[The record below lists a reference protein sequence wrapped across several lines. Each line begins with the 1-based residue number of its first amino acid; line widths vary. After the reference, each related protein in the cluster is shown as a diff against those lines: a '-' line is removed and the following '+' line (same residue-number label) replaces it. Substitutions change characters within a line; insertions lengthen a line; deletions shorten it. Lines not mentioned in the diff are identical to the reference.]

1 MKIGRKG
8 MKPEKHGKTRYRV
21 STAEAFKLAF
31 RHAKKRILE
40 QIRAIALIIVYMV
53 LFQVLVL
60 NIPLVDSGLITFGFV
75 LVIFGLAFFMEG
87 LLLGLMPLGEVIGIR
102 MPLKASMATILII
115 GFILGIGATF
125 AEPSIGALRMAGQ
138 SIKAWNS
145 PMLFLLLNKFA
156 AYLVYAI
163 GIGVGLAVVFGM
175 LRFLY
180 GFSLKPFI
188 FISVPFLLFISLFAY
203 IKPNLNQLLG
213 LAWDCGAVT
222 TGPVTVPLILALGL
236 GISHVSRRGGKDNGG
251 GFGVVTLASLF
262 PVLMVLLIGFVL
274 SSKVQA
280 PMSEKQFYTMEN
292 RESALYLFESEDAMK
307 GYALAYSSRENY
319 LPLFDNDEA
328 KLNEFK
334 DKLISDA
341 VMQGKVFKSQ
351 NEFES
356 WLINQDDH
364 QLKLKYFGSEEKLF
378 DAIYKGGG
386 KGADFME
393 VLKDFRRHSA
403 SAAQAIVPLSLFLI
417 LVMFFVLR
425 ERLPRADEIFLGLF
439 FAFLG
444 MVLFSGGI
452 ELGLGKIGDQVG
464 ANLPAS
470 YTKIERPS
478 EKMVIRDFNPEIV
491 NVAIGD
497 DGKAKPFFYYEHKE
511 KLYKVPFEEKC
522 YNEELRQYEY
532 IPSSGPLFGSGDR
545 TTAGLFVVLLFAFI
559 MGYGAT
565 LAEPALNAL
574 GMAVEDITVGTFK
587 KSLLIQS
594 VGVGVGAGIAI
605 GLAKIIWDLPLFWML
620 VIPYML
626 LMVFTKL
633 SSEEFVNIGW
643 DSAGVTTGPITVPLV
658 LSLGLGIGAQ
668 VGAAEGFGILSM
680 ASVCPIISVLSVG
693 LIVNRRRKSALKAL
707 ETDEDIE
714 AKEVA
719 A

>member
-1 MKIGRKG
+1 
-8 MKPEKHGKTRYRV
+8 MKPEKQGKTRYRV
-21 STAEAFKLAF
+21 GATEAFKLVF
-31 RHAKKRILE
+31 RHARKRILE
-40 QIRAIALIIVYMV
+40 QIRAIALIIIYMV

-60 NIPLVDSGLITFGFV
+60 NIPLVDSGLIAFGFV
-75 LVIFGLAFFMEG
+75 LVVFGLAFFMEG

-145 PMLFLLLNKFA
+145 PLLFLLLNKFA

-180 GFSLKPFI
+180 GWSLKPFI
-188 FISVPFLLFISLFAY
+188 FFSVPFLLFISFFAY

-236 GISHVSRRGGKDNGG
+236 GISHVSRRGGKDTGG

-262 PVLMVLLIGFVL
+262 PIFAVLMIGFAL
-274 SSKVQA
+274 SGKVQA
-280 PMSEKQFYTMEN
+280 PMSEKQFFSTEN
-292 RESALYLFESEDAMK
+292 RENALFLFESEDAMK
-307 GYALAYSSRENY
+307 GYALGYSSRASY

-328 KLNEFK
+328 QLDEFK
-334 DKLISDA
+334 SRLISDN
-341 VMQGKVFKSQ
+341 VLREKVFRSQ
-351 NEFES
+351 NEFEH
-356 WLINQDDH
+356 WLINQDGH
-364 QLKLKYFGSEEKLF
+364 ELKVSYFGGEEQLF

-386 KGADFME
+386 AGADVME
-393 VLKDFRRHSA
+393 ILKDFRRHSA
-403 SAAQAIVPLSLFLI
+403 NAAQAIVPLSLFLI
-417 LVMFFVLR
+417 LVMFLVLR
-425 ERLPRADEIFLGLF
+425 EKLPRADEIFLGLF

-470 YTKIERPS
+470 YTKIEMPS
-478 EKMVIRDFNPEIV
+478 ERMVIREFDPDIV

-511 KLYKVPFEEKC
+511 KHYKVPFEEKC
-522 YNEELRQYEY
+522 FNAELKQYEY
-532 IPSSGPLFGSGDR
+532 IPSRGPLFGCGEQ
-545 TTAGLFVVLLFAFI
+545 TKAGLFVVLLFAFI

-594 VGVGVGAGIAI
+594 VAVGVGFGIAI
-605 GLAKIIWDLPLFWML
+605 GLAKIIWGLPLFWML
-620 VIPYML
+620 LVPYML
-626 LMVFTKL
+626 LMIFTKL

-658 LSLGLGIGAQ
+658 LALGLGIGTQ

-693 LIVNRRRKSALKAL
+693 LVVNRRRKKALKAL
-707 ETDEDIE
+707 EADELKE
-714 AKEVA
+714 AEEVA

>member
-1 MKIGRKG
+1 
-8 MKPEKHGKTRYRV
+8 MKPEKQGKTRYRV
-21 STAEAFKLAF
+21 SAAEAFKLVF
-31 RHAKKRILE
+31 RHARKRILE
-40 QIRAIALIIVYMV
+40 QIRAIALIIIYMV

-60 NIPLVDSGLITFGFV
+60 NIPLVDSGLIAFGFV
-75 LVIFGLAFFMEG
+75 LVVFGLAFFMEG

-145 PMLFLLLNKFA
+145 PLLFLLLNKFA

-180 GFSLKPFI
+180 GWSLKPFI
-188 FISVPFLLFISLFAY
+188 FFSVPFLLFISFFAY

-236 GISHVSRRGGKDNGG
+236 GISHVSRRGGKDTGG

-262 PVLMVLLIGFVL
+262 PIFAVLMIGFAL
-274 SSKVQA
+274 SGKVQA
-280 PMSEKQFYTMEN
+280 PMSEKQFFSVEN
-292 RESALYLFESEDAMK
+292 RENTLFLFESEDAMK
-307 GYALAYSSRENY
+307 GYALGYSSRASY

-328 KLNEFK
+328 QLDEFK
-334 DKLISDA
+334 SRLISDNA
-341 VMQGKVFKSQ
+341 LREKVFRSQ
-351 NEFES
+351 NEFEH

-364 QLKLKYFGSEEKLF
+364 ELKLKYFGSEEQLF

-386 KGADFME
+386 AGADVME
-393 VLKDFRRHSA
+393 ILKDFRRHSA
-403 SAAQAIVPLSLFLI
+403 NAAQAIVPLSLFLI
-417 LVMFFVLR
+417 LVMFLVLR

-470 YTKIERPS
+470 YTKIEMPS
-478 EKMVIRDFNPEIV
+478 ERMVIREFDPDIV

-511 KLYKVPFEEKC
+511 KLYRVPFEEKC
-522 YNEELRQYEY
+522 FNAELRQYEY
-532 IPSSGPLFGSGDR
+532 IPSRGPLFGVGER
-545 TTAGLFVVLLFAFI
+545 TKAGLFVVLLFAFI

-594 VGVGVGAGIAI
+594 VAVGVGFGIAI
-605 GLAKIIWDLPLFWML
+605 GLAKIIWGLPLFWML
-620 VIPYML
+620 LVPYML
-626 LMVFTKL
+626 LMIFTKL

-658 LSLGLGIGAQ
+658 LALGLGIGTQ

-693 LIVNRRRKSALKAL
+693 LVVNHKRKAALKAL
-707 ETDEDIE
+707 EADESRKAE
-714 AKEVA
+714 EVA